1 MIEETLK
8 QLTEALIENT
18 AAIKQHIAVLGATP
32 TPAPAA
38 EPAKPAAKKSAAKKP
53 EVMPDPEPEEI
64 EEPASEE
71 TTEPEPEPEVI
82 TPTKVA
88 APKRQDDTPNVPST
102 GRNPD
107 GSALA
112 AEHVDVDEVIAEI
125 NATVKGKLMKAAD
138 PEVLKDKWSSIR
150 KGYGVDRIADL
161 KGNPAQLLAALKQAK
176 AL

>member
-32 TPAPAA
+32 TPTSAA
-38 EPAKPAAKKSAAKKP
+38 EPVKPAAKKPAAKKP
-53 EVMPDPEPEEI
+53 EVMPDPEPEGI
-64 EEPASEE
+64 EEPAPEE
-71 TTEPEPEPEVI
+71 TTEPEPEVI

-161 KGNPAQLLAALKQAK
+161 KGNPSQLLAALKQAK

>member
-18 AAIKQHIAVLGATP
+18 AAIKQSQSQTVVVEA
-32 TPAPAA
+32 
-38 EPAKPAAKKSAAKKP
+38 AKPTAKKTPAKKP
-53 EVMPDPEPEEI
+53 EVLPDPEPET
-64 EEPASEE
+64 EE
-71 TTEPEPEPEVI
+71 TQEDGTIDPAEDFTV
-82 TPTKVA
+82 TPTKVSSPA
-88 APKRQDDTPNVPST
+88 RQDDTPNVPST